1 MTTNA
6 TTLLA
11 ADLVHVATG
20 VRVEFRGVRWI
31 VHRVVQ
37 VDSISR
43 AIDLLREEAA
53 VRITEDTTSVLP
65 LPATRDLRA
74 PVQRRRS
81 FRRWLLRLFRRPVW
95 S

>member
-6 TTLLA
+6 TKLLA

-20 VRVEFRGVRWI
+20 VRVTFRGVRWI
-31 VHRVVQ
+31 VERVVQ
-37 VDSISR
+37 VDSIFS
-43 AIDLLREEAA
+43 ATDLMQ
-53 VRITEDTTSVLP
+53 EDNAMRLVENKTSVLP